1 MNSIQLMAV
10 LGVVVVLASVGLA
23 YTSTRS
29 PSKKGIFERFS
40 GILFIAGLAL
50 LGFTFP
56 IP

>member
-1 MNSIQLMAV
+1 MAV

-29 PSKKGIFERFS
+29 PSQKGIFERFS